1 MKKIITVMA
10 GTAALLTLCAC
21 GSAPAAS
28 QQSSESA
35 AAAEPA
41 LQSITVTYDGPTDP
55 GTAINDLTNLK
66 VEGKYSD
73 GETKAPEGC
82 QLLSAV
88 TLKPATGSLVT
99 VTCGDVTGD
108 VIVTG
113 AGDSGAAK

>member
-1 MKKIITVMA
+1 MKRIITAMA

-28 QQSSESA
+28 QQSEPA
-35 AAAEPA
+35 ATAEPT
-41 LQSITVTYDGPTDP
+41 LSSITVTYDGPTDP
-55 GTAINDLTNLK
+55 GTSISSLDNLK
-66 VEGKYSD
+66 VEGQYSD
-73 GETKAPEGC
+73 GETKTPEGC
-82 QLLSAV
+82 ELLSAV

-113 AGDSGAAK
+113 AGDAKTEE